1 MSFHIEWTHGVG
13 RIFDD
18 GLTFENAD
26 PFFSVMAIEK
36 IGPDAVYVSADLSQR
51 PLKKSDIADC
61 YAKLREAG
69 FNLMYCW
76 RKVGR
81 TVPRGAKS
89 GKQLRV
95 VGELAFWEVEL

>member
-13 RIFDD
+13 RAFDD

-51 PLKKSDIADC
+51 PLKKSDIADI
-61 YAKLREAG
+61 YTQLRAAG
-69 FNLMYCW
+69 FRLMYCW

-81 TVPRGAKS
+81 RVPRGAKG
-89 GKQLRV
+89 GKIVRV
-95 VGELAFWEVEL
+95 LGKLAFWEVEL